1 MKPLISVILPIYN
14 MELYLERCL
23 DSILGSSYHNL
34 EIICVDDGSK
44 DGSLEILRRYEA
56 ADPRVIVIAKE
67 NGGVSSAR
75 NAGLDRMTGAF
86 VSFIDP
92 DDFIHPR
99 YFELLFR
106 ALTEANADISICGF
120 RRVEDKDLPLPTDL
134 EEDAGAAAE
143 TLDCVQL
150 FKNHDYR
157 SLCWG
162 RLFRAALLR
171 GLRFDEGLNYS
182 EDSAF
187 FASVGEH
194 NPQMTT
200 AVIPNKLYYYYQ
212 RENSLAWQTDVP
224 GRFKAAKLFADKVL
238 QSPENSAVYL
248 DQAVKRCLSTRYLA
262 GHILPDREIAR
273 DCGRLLKACR
283 KRFGKTTVYS
293 AKEKMIYST
302 FIRFPG
308 AYWLY
313 RSITEPDMW
322 AWEKAERKK
331 RREAEKNNTPNQ
343 V

>member
-44 DGSLEILRRYEA
+44 AGSMEILRRYEA

-92 DDFIHPR
+92 DDFIHPG

-171 GLRFDEGLNYS
+171 GLRFDEELNYS

-212 RENSLAWQTDVP
+212 RENSLVWQTDVQ
-224 GRFKAAKLFADKVL
+224 GRFKVAKLFAEKVL
-238 QSPENSAVYL
+238 QSPTNDAVFL
-248 DQAVKRCLSTRYLA
+248 DQAVKRSLSTRYLA
-262 GHILPDREIAR
+262 THILLNKEIAHR
-273 DCGRLLKACR
+273 CNHYLKVCQKTF
-283 KRFGKTTVYS
+283 KRTKVLTK
-293 AKEKMIYST
+293 KEKLIYSV
-302 FIRFPG
+302 FIRLPYL
-308 AYWLY
+308 YWLY

-322 AWEKAERKK
+322 KWEKTERKK
-331 RREAEKNNTPNQ
+331 HRKTKREQK
-343 V
+343 VLF